1 MEGVLS
7 LCLILTETACCQG
20 SLCLQCSGLRK
31 PLPHLGL
38 FFRALSSVFYHRCM
52 LRFPSVWWGWTHFPP
67 IFFFFLLCFV
77 TRCLLRCQIL
87 SAFGETCLST
97 QVSHTSGFYL
107 LIFCFKFFFPLLMR
121 KFGRCVF
128 PFSNCFYLIEEKS
141 GFLNSQLI
149 SLPHFLRG
157 FL

>member
-38 FFRALSSVFYHRCM
+38 FFRAVFCFLSQMHVEVSLSVVG
-52 LRFPSVWWGWTHFPP
+52 LDPFPTNFFCL
-67 IFFFFLLCFV
+67 FFFAVLRDTLLIAMSNPL
-77 TRCLLRCQIL
+77 T
-87 SAFGETCLST
+87 AFGETCLST

-107 LIFCFKFFFPLLMR
+107 LIFCFKFFFLY
-121 KFGRCVF
+121 
-128 PFSNCFYLIEEKS
+128 S
-141 GFLNSQLI
+141 
-149 SLPHFLRG
+149 
-157 FL
+157 